1 MHRLSSALPAEPDR
15 GSVAIWMITTAL
27 TMMLLLGLAVDLG
40 GQVQAKQRAQDIAAQ
55 AARAGG
61 QQLQGPAAILG
72 TGAVVDPTAAVAAA
86 TTYLAGVDDVSGIA
100 TMVAGQVVVDTKSTY
115 TPVFLTLIG
124 IDTLTVT
131 GHATVQT
138 TRTVGGV
145 ER

>member
-1 MHRLSSALPAEPDR
+1 MGRRTRALRAEPDR

-72 TGAVVDPTAAVAAA
+72 TGAVVDPTAAVTAA
-86 TTYLAGVDDVSGIA
+86 TTYLAGADDVTGTA
-100 TMVAGQVVVDTKSTY
+100 TVVAGQVVVDTTTTY
-115 TPVFLTLIG
+115 TPIFLTLIG

-138 TRTVGGV
+138 TRTVGGAP
-145 ER
+145 R